1 MPHDT
6 DAVVDGGAVPDQTEA
21 THQEGWLPSD
31 PPRRPFE
38 SVFVRIVATV
48 GVLAIGTVLGALL
61 VANNVSGWIVGL
73 TVSVVSVVLA
83 AVLWRTP
90 RAVIRGADIPE
101 GPQP

>member
-1 MPHDT
+1 MPT
-6 DAVVDGGAVPDQTEA
+6 PAVPTPEA
-21 THQEGWLPSD
+21 SAPDAAHQEGWLPSE

-83 AVLWRTP
+83 AVLWRT
-90 RAVIRGADIPE
+90 RE
-101 GPQP
+101 L